1 LRVGDFYHTKIIPDS
16 IAITYEPLL
25 DLNPEGIGIQPMIA
39 NVTLGF
45 KFIGGMGLEK
55 PVEQL
60 QNALSFN
67 YYANTEVYD
76 ERSTWTDDSWKKIDN
91 EYFQEIIDS
100 QPTVS
105 TPDNQQDNI
114 AGETI
119 GEILTTNDVE
129 SGQTGDISYKKIM
142 DSLLD
147 VTKEYY
153 ENVINQNES
162 MIKSYN
168 NGIWQLTSKEL
179 LYNSGEFNLGTQSNL
194 VPIYGKSVF
203 EGKIDEIFNETINDI
218 DNNLNF
224 IIFGLQGEN
233 FNEDVIRQVKTN
245 LKTYLNNFKTDFSLG
260 VNTILSNLVDQQVR
274 MVQVFRKI
282 NFVTTLSDGVLI
294 SNKEKIYNLSAT
306 TEIDRSSTPEPV
318 NTFIELTDDYKNIGE
333 NIKRFHESLTNEKIV
348 YDGYNGPGQF
358 ESSSNTYQVDDYPS
372 KRFFM
377 IMTQIFNNR
386 TKYNEFN
393 DLIVTDEMNRNY
405 DNLRKRYLK
414 IVDSF
419 RDSVKTEL
427 DAEEKNIRD
436 IKRSESYRNYLS
448 VENIY
453 KKGKVRKFTYST
465 VIEQSTV
472 EEKKSNL
479 NLLYKGNNGGDK
491 TIWTDKT
498 QFN

>member
-1 LRVGDFYHTKIIPDS
+1 
-16 IAITYEPLL
+16 
-25 DLNPEGIGIQPMIA
+25 
-39 NVTLGF
+39 
-45 KFIGGMGLEK
+45 MGLEK

-194 VPIYGKSVF
+194 VPIYGKSVY
-203 EGKIDEIFNETINDI
+203 EGKIF
-218 DNNLNF
+218 
-224 IIFGLQGEN
+224 
-233 FNEDVIRQVKTN
+233 
-245 LKTYLNNFKTDFSLG
+245 
-260 VNTILSNLVDQQVR
+260 
-274 MVQVFRKI
+274 
-282 NFVTTLSDGVLI
+282 
-294 SNKEKIYNLSAT
+294 
-306 TEIDRSSTPEPV
+306 
-318 NTFIELTDDYKNIGE
+318 
-333 NIKRFHESLTNEKIV
+333 
-348 YDGYNGPGQF
+348 
-358 ESSSNTYQVDDYPS
+358 
-372 KRFFM
+372 
-377 IMTQIFNNR
+377 
-386 TKYNEFN
+386 
-393 DLIVTDEMNRNY
+393 
-405 DNLRKRYLK
+405 
-414 IVDSF
+414 
-419 RDSVKTEL
+419 
-427 DAEEKNIRD
+427 
-436 IKRSESYRNYLS
+436 
-448 VENIY
+448 
-453 KKGKVRKFTYST
+453 
-465 VIEQSTV
+465 
-472 EEKKSNL
+472 
-479 NLLYKGNNGGDK
+479 
-491 TIWTDKT
+491 
-498 QFN
+498 